1 MDFDASKPWY
11 HGSPLRLD
19 TLRAG
24 STMTQWRDLAR
35 VFSHKPAL
43 VCVSDDRTLQHTGTL
58 PGYLYE
64 IAEPVTVE
72 DVQPHPRTTME
83 PGDEWLTSRDL
94 RLRLIGETV
103 VRDEEFLSD
112 AAIVALRARMA
123 PESQNTEDKR

>member
-43 VCVSDDRTLQHTGTL
+43 VCVSDDRTIQHTGTV

-64 IAEPVTVE
+64 VAEAVTAE

-94 RLRLIGETV
+94 SLRLIGETA
-103 VRDEEFLSD
+103 VRDDEYLSEAMV
-112 AAIVALRARMA
+112 AALLERMKA
-123 PESQNTEDKR
+123 ENQT